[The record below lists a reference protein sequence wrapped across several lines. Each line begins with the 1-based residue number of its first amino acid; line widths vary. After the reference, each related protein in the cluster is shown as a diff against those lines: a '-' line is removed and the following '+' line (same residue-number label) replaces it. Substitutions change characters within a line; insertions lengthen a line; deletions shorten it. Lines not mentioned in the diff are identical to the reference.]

1 MALLMTKIYSASLVV
16 HRLLYCQWTIHFL
29 TNTQIVYFRCF
40 YTIQLGYGGPT
51 LLVIQSTDGAI
62 FGAFTGAPWKES
74 KDFYGTSDSFLYQL
88 SPVTAVYRPKPSGQ
102 PNYMYCN
109 SYARSKGYD
118 QQAHGIGFGGT
129 LDQPR
134 LFLAETFD
142 YNDNY
147 AGTQDVTYENG
158 PFLPPDGGTYPKHFE
173 VESLEVWG
181 VGGDDVVQQALGA
194 QSKARSI
201 REEGVRRAK
210 KVDRAAFLDDLR
222 SGVIDNKMFQHRQQ
236 IDGRADQD
244 LEDRY
249 KKEYEYEK

>member
-1 MALLMTKIYSASLVV
+1 MI
-16 HRLLYCQWTIHFL
+16 
-29 TNTQIVYFRCF
+29 
-40 YTIQLGYGGPT
+40 
-51 LLVIQSTDGAI
+51 IQSTDGAV
-62 FGAFTGAPWKES
+62 FGAFTGAQWKES

-88 SPVTAVYRPKPSGQ
+88 SPVTAVYRPKASGQ

-118 QQAHGIGFGGT
+118 QQAHGVGFGGT
-129 LDQPR
+129 VDQPR

-158 PFLPPDGGTYPKHFE
+158 PFLPVTETGTYPKHFE
-173 VESLEVWG
+173 VEALEVWG
-181 VGGDDVVQQALGA
+181 VGGDEVVQQALGA

-201 REEGVRRAK
+201 RDAGIRKAK

-222 SGVIDNKMFQHRQQ
+222 SGVVDSKMFQHRQQ
-236 IDGRADQD
+236 IDGVSNAYSFSLLECALLALGSCSIFYLSVSQDREPLANTATVSLLQRADQD

-249 KKEYEYEK
+249 KNKYEYD

>member
-1 MALLMTKIYSASLVV
+1 M
-16 HRLLYCQWTIHFL
+16 
-29 TNTQIVYFRCF
+29 
-40 YTIQLGYGGPT
+40 QLGYGGPT
-51 LLVIQSTDGAI
+51 LLVIRSGDGGV

-74 KDFYGTSDSFLYQL
+74 KDFYGTSDSFLFQL
-88 SPVTAVYRPKPSGQ
+88 SPVTAVYRPKASGQ
-102 PNYMYCN
+102 PNFMYCN
-109 SYARSKGYD
+109 SHARSKGYD

-134 LFLAETFD
+134 LFLAESFD

-158 PFLPPDGGTYPKHFE
+158 PFLPKTGGGTYPKNFE

-181 VGGDDVVQQALGA
+181 VGGDEVVQQALGA

-201 REEGVRRAK
+201 REAGVRRAK

-222 SGVIDNKMFQHRQQ
+222 SGVVDSKAFAHRQQ
-236 IDGRADQD
+236 IDGRADAD

-249 KKEYEYEK
+249 NEKYDYEK

>member
-1 MALLMTKIYSASLVV
+1 M
-16 HRLLYCQWTIHFL
+16 
-29 TNTQIVYFRCF
+29 
-40 YTIQLGYGGPT
+40 
-51 LLVIQSTDGAI
+51 LVIQSADGAV

-88 SPVTAVYRPKPSGQ
+88 SPVTAVYRPKASGQ

-109 SYARSKGYD
+109 SHARSKGYD

-129 LDQPR
+129 IDQPR

-158 PFLPPDGGTYPKHFE
+158 PFLPVTESGTYPKHFD
-173 VESLEVWG
+173 VEALEVWG
-181 VGGDDVVQQALGA
+181 VGGDEVVQQALGA

-201 REEGVRRAK
+201 RDEGIRRAK

-222 SGVIDNKMFQHRQQ
+222 SGVIDSKAFQHRQQ
-236 IDGRADQD
+236 IDGVRINGKMRLRCRIPRECYSCQLVLTLPTSPDSARIKTWKTDTNKSTTMKS
-244 LEDRY
+244 RSNSTCFSF
-249 KKEYEYEK
+249 